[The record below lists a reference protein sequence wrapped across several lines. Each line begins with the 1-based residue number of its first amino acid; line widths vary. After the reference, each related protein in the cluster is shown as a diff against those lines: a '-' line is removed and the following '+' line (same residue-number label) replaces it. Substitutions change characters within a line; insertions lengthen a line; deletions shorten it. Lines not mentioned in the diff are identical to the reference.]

1 MRETHQKIDI
11 FNTRESG
18 YSLIQLAIGLIVIGL
33 FVAISGQAYV
43 LYTKNKQ
50 VMTTQ
55 ERVTEMVAAI
65 QGYRQLYGRYPCP
78 SSMLAEKDDTN
89 YGHETDCTDTSV
101 AVGDCNGGI
110 CIETAI
116 DGAPYTISNGVT
128 ITTADRDAALAN
140 PRVRLGAIPF
150 RLLQIDERKTYD
162 AYGSRFLYAM
172 TESMAD
178 PDLFRELNG
187 AIHIVNADGES
198 LINPPGTAPFV
209 IVSPGPNGLGA
220 YSAQGAQTTQCIDTV
235 LDGENCRNFDPVSVV
250 TPPTLTNPSFAI
262 FASDYRMDVA
272 TADGFDDVIEYFA
285 ESANPLWKRTTGNLE
300 NIEALVDQSV
310 GVDSVAAAADAF
322 EVPQGVMGYD
332 HDNNVATSAITQR
345 GGIRVQNST
354 DSVQAEAYCDYNGLN
369 CFDPRRLGGTSAE
382 VISCSTPGQYM
393 VGIRGG
399 ATLGEGICG
408 DVKTFCNNPSF
419 PVLKGFNLDGSP
431 NCIAIPLASCNSP
444 VQLCSGSPLV
454 PDRKNSNQSP
464 ITNPISLTG
473 SHGQLVLATDT
484 TSYAPNRR
492 NAYFTCSNG
501 TWLYTAWPSAP
512 ANEYGLCSCNV
523 PAITTRNQPVACAGI
538 LNGSNNATVPQAF
551 DPVSCTWYNTGPVDY
566 TPCDCAT
573 NAVPG
578 SPPGALPP
586 SCGAGYNS
594 GSYTR
599 TWTFNYANNIC
610 AWEFADVNNCTCL
623 PGSATP
629 PAASV
634 GAEYTGSAGTAC
646 NVPSPGPNM
655 PGHAG
660 MAYPIYRFQNAPA
673 GTCGWVFNRWD
684 KSACSCDTTT
694 EYWHHNT
701 TPSPCNLACQTQT
714 APEEWW
720 YKYIV
725 DAGGNCVPG
734 TPYVKVSA
742 TCAAISFFWR
752 ATSGTP
758 VGPSLDNKAGKPGV
772 DEPCTCAEKGTSKT
786 CWKEIPTN
794 PGNYNFFPCTCN
806 L

>member
-1 MRETHQKIDI
+1 MRATHEK
-11 FNTRESG
+11 NTIIHNRESG
-18 YSLIQLAIGLIVIGL
+18 YSLIQVAIGLIVIGL
-33 FVAISGQAYV
+33 FVAMSGQAYV

-78 SSMLAEKDDTN
+78 ASMLADKDDVN

-128 ITTADRDAALAN
+128 ITTTDRDAALTN

-150 RLLQIDERKTYD
+150 RLLQLDERRTYD

-187 AIHIVNADGES
+187 AIHIVNANGED
-198 LINPPGTAPFV
+198 LINPPGTAAFV

-220 YSAQGAQTTQCIDTV
+220 YSAQGAQSAECIDTV
-235 LDGENCRNFDPVSVV
+235 LDGENCRNFDPLAVI

-272 TADGFDDVIEYFA
+272 AADGFDDVIEYFA
-285 ESANPLWKRTTGNLE
+285 ESANPLWKRTTANLE

-322 EVPQGVMGYD
+322 EVPQGVIGYD
-332 HDNNVATSAITQR
+332 HDNNVATPVITQR
-345 GGIRVQNST
+345 GGIRVQNAT
-354 DSVQAEAYCDYNGLN
+354 DTVQAEAYCDYNGLN
-369 CFDPRRLGGTSAE
+369 CFDPRRLGGTAAE
-382 VISCSTPGQYM
+382 AITCSTPGQYM

-399 ATLGEGICG
+399 ASLGEGICG
-408 DVKTFCNNPSF
+408 DVKTFCNNAAT
-419 PVLKGFNLDGSP
+419 PVLKGFNADGSP
-431 NCIAIPLASCNSP
+431 NCIAIPLASCNAP
-444 VQLCSGSPLV
+444 VQLCSGGPLM
-454 PDRKNSNQSP
+454 PDRKNSNQAP
-464 ITNPISLTG
+464 ITNPINLTG
-473 SHGQLVLATDT
+473 SHGQILLATDPA
-484 TSYAPNRR
+484 SYAPNKR

-501 TWLYTAWPSAP
+501 TWLYTGMPTRP
-512 ANEYGLCSCNV
+512 NEWGLCSCNV
-523 PAITTRNQPVACAGI
+523 PGSLTRTVNIACAGK
-538 LNGSNNATVPQAF
+538 LAATNNATVPQTF
-551 DPVSCTWYNTGPVDY
+551 NTTTCMWENSGPVDY
-566 TPCDCAT
+566 TPCDCST
-573 NAVPG
+573 YVPG
-578 SPPGALPP
+578 APPASPPPA
-586 SCGAGYNS
+586 CGAGYNS
-594 GSYTR
+594 GSWTR

-610 AWEFADVNNCTCL
+610 DWQYADVNNCTCL

-629 PAASV
+629 PAGAV
-634 GAEYTGSAGTAC
+634 GAEYTGGAGTAC
-646 NVPSPGPNM
+646 NVPAPGPNM

-660 MAYPIYRFQNAPA
+660 LAYPIYKFQNAPV

-701 TPSPCNLACQTQT
+701 VPSPCNLACETQT

-720 YKYIV
+720 YKYIIDV
-725 DAGGNCVPG
+725 SSNCVPG
-734 TPYVKVSA
+734 TPYKKVSA
-742 TCAAISFFWR
+742 TCAAVSFFWR

-786 CWKEIPTN
+786 CWKEIPSN